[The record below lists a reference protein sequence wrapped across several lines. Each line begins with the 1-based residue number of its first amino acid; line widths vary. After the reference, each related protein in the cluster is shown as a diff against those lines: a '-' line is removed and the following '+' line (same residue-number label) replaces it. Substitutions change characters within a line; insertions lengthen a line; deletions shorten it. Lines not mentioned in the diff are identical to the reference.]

1 MLKILLID
9 DEPEVR
15 HVVTECLL
23 AKDFH
28 IDAPAVE
35 DIDISRFTERAA
47 VEGRYDLIILDLRL
61 PHLDPL
67 GLVEAV
73 RKLEAPPPIMILAG
87 FLFPRNRKPP
97 QGARS
102 PELHNQTLHFF
113 GPVVIRRCVPGNLGP
128 HLTPQGEEN
137 TAIAPRDR
145 LTSVPDTKKRT
156 TQRVIPFRLST
167 VSVHRLPADSS
178 AEALAKVE
186 APQQRRRVHRPRVPA
201 SSLSLRCGDQ
211 HQRMPDLNACS
222 FPKMDPAH
230 TRFGNDGFH
239 TRFTKPI
246 EQRLTYCVG
255 QFIAEL
261 TGL

>member
-73 RKLEAPPPIMILAG
+73 RKLEAPPPIMIIAG
-87 FLFPRNRKPP
+87 FLSLEIESRLR
-97 QGARS
+97 GLGVRS
-102 PELHNQTLHFF
+102 FT
-113 GPVVIRRCVPGNLGP
+113 
-128 HLTPQGEEN
+128 
-137 TAIAPRDR
+137 
-145 LTSVPDTKKRT
+145 
-156 TQRVIPFRLST
+156 
-167 VSVHRLPADSS
+167 
-178 AEALAKVE
+178 
-186 APQQRRRVHRPRVPA
+186 
-201 SSLSLRCGDQ
+201 
-211 HQRMPDLNACS
+211 
-222 FPKMDPAH
+222 
-230 TRFGNDGFH
+230 
-239 TRFTKPI
+239 TKPFTFSALLSSVDVCLATSAPI
-246 EQRLTYCVG
+246 
-255 QFIAEL
+255 
-261 TGL
+261 